1 MTTDGEVQLEEE
13 KSIIFNEF
21 KHYDDV
27 VSYIRSIPSVVKDSG
42 EEELLEE
49 ELKRVFNFYQ
59 EQPHLLDPYL
69 ERLISECLTVVHTSV
84 EKPKAFH
91 FAFRVLY
98 LMVKTRGYKSIIRL
112 MPHTVDDVEPTLN
125 LLVAQD
131 INDLQTW
138 QTRYVLLL
146 WLSILTLI
154 PFGLESLDSV
164 DDVPIVERV
173 LTQSKRYLSCDE
185 RIQEAASF
193 LLARLVTRPDVV
205 AVHLNDTITWG
216 LQQLRAVD
224 HTTSS
229 GQNEICGILRTLS
242 NICKI
247 GRRTELLP
255 LASSVLHAVL
265 ALPMDTT
272 KGILI
277 YRLVIKL
284 IQRVGLLFCPP
295 RITTWQYQ
303 RGSRSLADNLVS
315 RMDMSNK
322 TELMDDISMKKPVCA
337 KNGSMC
343 QLPSAI
349 EVDENFDLIYADDV
363 AEVID
368 RLLNALR
375 SQYTVVRWSA
385 AKGLGRMCNRLSS
398 PMVSDVLTAVL
409 SLCTRLEPFTAWHGA
424 CLTLAELGRR
434 SLLLP
439 SKLPEVIPVILR
451 ALFYDERSGDHSYGT
466 NVRDA
471 ACYVCWAFARAYNAR
486 DFAPYVREVA
496 NALVLVSLFDR
507 EVNVRRA
514 AAAAFQENVGRQGQF
529 PHGIDIITTC
539 DYFALRN
546 RTNCFLELSVFVA
559 QFEEYTTSMIDHLSN
574 QLLGHWDISIRFL
587 AARALNALSP
597 FASEYMLHT
606 VLPQLVKNS
615 TEAGLYAKQGNIFGT
630 AQLIFALKDIP
641 IQPEILS
648 GVKEIEPTL
657 HSRNQLRGI
666 SGELLRKAVCHL
678 IEHCSLAKLPFHSDP
693 IVDLWRIFLDE
704 CIVHK
709 EVEVQVRSFFFP

>member
-27 VSYIRSIPSVVKDSG
+27 VAYIRSIPSVVKDSG

-69 ERLISECLTVVHTSV
+69 ERLISECLTVVHASV

-98 LMVKTRGYKSIIRL
+98 LMVKTRGYKSVIRL

-154 PFGLESLDSV
+154 PFGLESLDSMEG
-164 DDVPIVERV
+164 VPIVERV
-173 LTQSKRYLSCDE
+173 LTQSKRYLGCDE

-205 AVHLNDTITWG
+205 TVHLNDTITWG

-265 ALPMDTT
+265 ALPTDTT

-295 RITTWQYQ
+295 RVTTWQYQ

-315 RMDMSNK
+315 RMDVSNK
-322 TELMDDISMKKPVCA
+322 TGPMDDTSMKKPIGA
-337 KNGSMC
+337 ENGSMC

-349 EVDENFDLIYADDV
+349 EVDEDCDLNYADDV

-385 AKGLGRMCNRLSS
+385 AKG
-398 PMVSDVLTAVL
+398 TTKAA
-409 SLCTRLEPFTAWHGA
+409 TGA
-424 CLTLAELGRR
+424 PPGLW
-434 SLLLP
+434 
-439 SKLPEVIPVILR
+439 V
-451 ALFYDERSGDHSYGT
+451 
-466 NVRDA
+466 
-471 ACYVCWAFARAYNAR
+471 
-486 DFAPYVREVA
+486 
-496 NALVLVSLFDR
+496 
-507 EVNVRRA
+507 
-514 AAAAFQENVGRQGQF
+514 
-529 PHGIDIITTC
+529 
-539 DYFALRN
+539 
-546 RTNCFLELSVFVA
+546 
-559 QFEEYTTSMIDHLSN
+559 YT
-574 QLLGHWDISIRFL
+574 GC
-587 AARALNALSP
+587 
-597 FASEYMLHT
+597 
-606 VLPQLVKNS
+606 K
-615 TEAGLYAKQGNIFGT
+615 
-630 AQLIFALKDIP
+630 
-641 IQPEILS
+641 
-648 GVKEIEPTL
+648 
-657 HSRNQLRGI
+657 
-666 SGELLRKAVCHL
+666 
-678 IEHCSLAKLPFHSDP
+678 
-693 IVDLWRIFLDE
+693 
-704 CIVHK
+704 VH
-709 EVEVQVRSFFFP
+709 E